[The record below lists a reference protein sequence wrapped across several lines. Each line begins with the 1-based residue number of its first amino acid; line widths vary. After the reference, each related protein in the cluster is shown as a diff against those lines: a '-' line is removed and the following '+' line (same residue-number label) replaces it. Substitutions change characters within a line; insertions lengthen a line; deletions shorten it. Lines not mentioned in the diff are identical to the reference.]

1 MKRIS
6 QDLGAMMG
14 GGLETM
20 PTAGPPGG
28 PAGGEGAPAQPQFKV
43 IHSPLDSLGKILADV
58 DIKTFL
64 QNNFGDDPDTLAHK
78 IWVMYGGSED
88 EISPGKKGAR
98 QDKPASGDMMQ
109 QQKIQDEEY
118 NATRNA
124 RWRRLPLGVSIEEI
138 TSTQALSNAIMGGFS
153 DLAKSFSK
161 PAQAKHSK
169 FWLKL
174 ANIADERG
182 QYLTADKL
190 DMILSNVYTS

>member
-6 QDLGAMMG
+6 QDLSGMM

-20 PTAGPPGG
+20 PTAGGPPGG
-28 PAGGEGAPAQPQFKV
+28 PAGAEGAPAQPEFKV

-58 DIKTFL
+58 DLKTYL

-78 IWVMYGGSED
+78 IWLMYGGSED
-88 EISPGKKGAR
+88 EMSPGKKGAR
-98 QDKPASGDMMQ
+98 QDKPESGDMMQ

-118 NATRNA
+118 NATRNS
-124 RWRRLPLGVSIEEI
+124 RWRRLPLGVSIEQI

-161 PAQAKHSK
+161 PAQAKHAK

-174 ANIADERG
+174 ANIADSRR

-190 DMILSNVYTS
+190 DAILSNVILK